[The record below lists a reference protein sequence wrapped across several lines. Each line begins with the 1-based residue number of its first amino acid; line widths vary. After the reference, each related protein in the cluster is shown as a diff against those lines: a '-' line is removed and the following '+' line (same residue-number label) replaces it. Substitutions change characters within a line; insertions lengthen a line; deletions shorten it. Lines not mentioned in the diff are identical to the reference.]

1 MSPNSPPGTRSSWA
15 LLISSLKQPWLDG
28 IIMEI
33 GLGTSPTRDGK
44 APLGHLVPIS
54 IIWDLVLLH
63 KDNMGTFGFCSVL
76 ITSNTGRPEPL
87 FPSYR
92 VACRGYLR
100 SAQDITKTFF
110 KAMWAW
116 RYQLSSAPE
125 DSNTGGP
132 SWSMI
137 FQGRLCACALQVAIP
152 KPTWYTKI
160 RFSQL

>member
-15 LLISSLKQPWLDG
+15 LLISSLKQPWLVG

-63 KDNMGTFGFCSVL
+63 KDSMGTFGFCSVL
-76 ITSNTGRPEPL
+76 ITSNTGRQEPL

-92 VACRGYLR
+92 VACRGSFALPR
-100 SAQDITKTFF
+100 TLQRPFLKLCELGDISCLQPQRTAT
-110 KAMWAW
+110 
-116 RYQLSSAPE
+116 QGVLL
-125 DSNTGGP
+125 GP
-132 SWSMI
+132 WYSKVD
-137 FQGRLCACALQVAIP
+137 CACALQVAIP

-160 RFSQL
+160 GFSQL